1 MDVLDRLLQRH
12 TVKKFRPEPLGAE
25 VIENALKIAHRTPTS
40 LNSRPVK
47 IYDISGH
54 VHEDWLAHQVATQ
67 TAPHL
72 FLLTSSLVA
81 AEKNI
86 RAGFAQ
92 KFGCKTNDEKIEKV
106 LDQYVRSEHTPYAEL
121 QLYLTAGYFSAAL
134 EMQGAGGCW
143 IRGFDNNACR
153 EAVGLPDEE
162 TPGLLFA
169 AGTPA
174 DDWTPSETEWVR
186 PFGEFFEKK

>member
-1 MDVLDRLLQRH
+1 MDALDRLLQRH
-12 TVKKFRPEPLGAE
+12 TVKKFRPAALAPE
-25 VIENALKIAHRTPTS
+25 VIKNALKIAHRTPTS
-40 LNSRPVK
+40 LNSHPVK
-47 IYDISGH
+47 IYDISSH
-54 VHEDWLAHQVATQ
+54 VHDDWISHQVATQ

-72 FLLTSSLVA
+72 FLLTSSLAA
-81 AEKNI
+81 AEQNI
-86 RAGFAQ
+86 RTGFAK
-92 KFGCKTNDEKIEKV
+92 KFDCAPDDKKIEKI
-106 LDQYVRSEHTPYAEL
+106 LDQYVRPGGEHYPKL

-153 EAVGLPDEE
+153 AALDIPDDE

-174 DDWTPSETEWVR
+174 DDYTPAETEWVR
-186 PFGEFFEKK
+186 PFNKFFEKK

>member
-1 MDVLDRLLQRH
+1 MDAVDRLLQRH
-12 TVKKFRPEPLGAE
+12 TVKKFRPDPLAPE
-25 VIENALKIAHRTPTS
+25 VIQNALRIAHRAPTS

-47 IYDISGH
+47 IYDISSH
-54 VHEDWLAHQVATQ
+54 VHDDWLSHQTP
-67 TAPHL
+67 TKTSPHL
-72 FLLTSSLVA
+72 FLLTGSLSA
-81 AEKNI
+81 AEQHV
-86 RAGFAQ
+86 RAGFSKIFDCAP
-92 KFGCKTNDEKIEKV
+92 TAPKIENL
-106 LDQYVRSEHTPYAEL
+106 LDTLVRSDPEHYPLL

-143 IRGFDNNACR
+143 IRGFENDSCR
-153 EAVGLPDEE
+153 AAVNIPDDE

-186 PFGEFFEKK
+186 EFREFFEKK